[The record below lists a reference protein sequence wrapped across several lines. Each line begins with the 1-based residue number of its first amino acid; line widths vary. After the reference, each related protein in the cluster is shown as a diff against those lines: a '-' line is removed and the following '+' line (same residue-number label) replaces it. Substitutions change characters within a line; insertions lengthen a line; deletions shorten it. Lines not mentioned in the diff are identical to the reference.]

1 MKYRLTKILI
11 LLIIISVNNTKAQT
25 DLKSHLVG
33 QWTVKSEYDIG
44 GQVPTDVQQQI
55 KIVKDAFKKS
65 KFHFKKDNSFSLDIE
80 FQEISIKNG
89 HWKILKDNNKVV
101 IQEWKDKDK
110 SGPILMGINVLLKD
124 SKTIFMLEE
133 TFLAFEMT
141 KISEE

>member
-1 MKYRLTKILI
+1 MKYRLTTFLI
-11 LLIIISVNNTKAQT
+11 LLLIISIDNTNAQT
-25 DLKSHLVG
+25 DLRSHLIG
-33 QWTVKSEYDIG
+33 KWTVKSEHDIG
-44 GQVPTDVQQQI
+44 GQVPTDMQQQI

-65 KFHFKKDNSFSLDIE
+65 KFHFRKDNSFSFDIE

-89 HWKILKDNNKVV
+89 HWKILKDNNEVV

-124 SKTIFMLEE
+124 GKTIFMLEE

-141 KISEE
+141 KVSEE